1 MTGAPRRPVRDK
13 RAFYPP
19 WPRRARRGHP
29 GAAPAPGLSSRLS
42 FSLTRAHVR
51 NPSHRPDRPSPGHG
65 AGGASRQACAGI
77 LAGAGYYLAA
87 GPWHEPA
94 SGPGLHALAPAAARA
109 SGRWT
114 LPACAPPDGAGNPSW
129 KPGRRP
135 PVRWTAPCCS
145 PTPNRAARPP
155 ATSPTSATR
164 ASPASR
170 RHAVERERRQ
180 GFLDAARTLG
190 LNWRPIMQPRPAAE
204 RRPDGLPAAAGHQ
217 YPVRRRVRQFGPAGR
232 LCPRPTTA
240 ICMCRRMSRC
250 WDCQRT
256 AARGNGRGP
265 EHPHGQRGGLGRRA
279 GLLLLERLAGDR
291 GPGARIMLEAVLEAR
306 LST

>member
-1 MTGAPRRPVRDK
+1 MFATPRPIALIAPRLDTGP
-13 RAFYPP
+13 
-19 WPRRARRGHP
+19 
-29 GAAPAPGLSSRLS
+29 AAQA
-42 FSLTRAHVR
+42 V
-51 NPSHRPDRPSPGHG
+51 
-65 AGGASRQACAGI
+65 QACAGI

-94 SGPGLHALAPAAARA
+94 SGPGLHALAPAAALCLGPVDPSGLRA
-109 SGRWT
+109 ALTALEIPVVETWAA
-114 LPACAPPDGAGNPSW
+114 PA
-129 KPGRRP
+129 
-135 PVRWTAPCCS
+135 S
-145 PTPNRAARPP
+145 PLDSAVLLANAESAARPP
-155 ATSPTSATR
+155 ATSPTALR
-164 ASPASR
+164 ARRLRQR
-170 RHAVERERRQ
+170 RHAVGTRAPPGFPRRRADA
-180 GFLDAARTLG
+180 GPGTGGRHRAARG
-190 LNWRPIMQPRPAAE
+190 LAAE

-232 LCPRPTTA
+232 RLCPRPTTA

-256 AARGNGRGP
+256 AARAMGAGP
-265 EHPHGQRGGLGRRA
+265 EHLTASAAELGRRA

>member
-19 WPRRARRGHP
+19 WPRRAGGHP

-51 NPSHRPDRPSPGHG
+51 NTPSHRPDRPSPGHG
-65 AGGASRQACAGI
+65 PAAQAVQACAGI

-94 SGPGLHALAPAAARA
+94 SGPGLHALAPAAALCLGPVDPSGLRA
-109 SGRWT
+109 ALTALEIPVVETWAAPASPLDSAVLLANAESGRQ
-114 LPACAPPDGAGNPSW
+114 
-129 KPGRRP
+129 
-135 PVRWTAPCCS
+135 
-145 PTPNRAARPP
+145 AARHF
-155 ATSPTSATR
+155 ADSATR
-164 ASPASR
+164 ASPASAPTR
-170 RHAVERERRQ
+170 RGNAS
-180 GFLDAARTLG
+180 AARVSRRRADAGPGTGGRHRAARG
-190 LNWRPIMQPRPAAE
+190 LAAE
-204 RRPDGLPAAAGHQ
+204 RRPDGPAAAGHQ
-217 YPVRRRVRQFGPAGR
+217 YPVRRRVRQFGPAGRR

-256 AARGNGRGP
+256 AARGNGR
-265 EHPHGQRGGLGRRA
+265 RA
-279 GLLLLERLAGDR
+279 
-291 GPGARIMLEAVLEAR
+291 
-306 LST
+306 